1 MKQLVFLSI
10 LTILGCK
17 KVNDKN
23 EKLPGQ
29 WGGVEWLIKDAPSG
43 MEASQ
48 VNFQFNLDESYSC
61 NFGNQK
67 QVGKWRTDGPKL
79 YTTENGMQE
88 IMVKIIKLDAD
99 TLRFDMNR
107 GGQKETMTLVRKKME

>member
-1 MKQLVFLSI
+1 MKQLIFLSI
-10 LTILGCK
+10 LTILACK
-17 KVNDKN
+17 KINDKN

-43 MEASQ
+43 VEASQ
-48 VNFQFNLDESYSC
+48 VNFQFNLDESFAC

-67 QVGKWRTDGPKL
+67 QAGTWRTDGDKL
-79 YTTENGMQE
+79 YTTAAGAEE
-88 IMVKIIKLDAD
+88 IMVKITRLEAD

-107 GGQKETMTLVRKKME
+107 GGQKETMTLVRKK